1 MIKSGVST
9 IWTELDFDKAGKQ
22 VGRLHLPYSVTRSA
36 YGHIDIPF
44 AVIKHGSGPTV
55 LLMAGNHGDEYEGQV
70 ALGKLIRS
78 LEPAEI
84 SGRII
89 ILP

>member
-9 IWTELDFDKAGKQ
+9 IWSELDFDKAGKQ

-44 AVIKHGSGPTV
+44 AVIKNC
-55 LLMAGNHGDEYEGQV
+55 LLYTSPSPRD
-70 ALGKLIRS
+70 S
-78 LEPAEI
+78 
-84 SGRII
+84 
-89 ILP
+89 